1 MILDITSEC
10 TKIDPEISTFVHN
23 IIILIKIAVPLAL
36 ILFGML
42 DFGKGVIAQKE
53 DEIKKGQNAFIKR
66 LLAAAVVFLMISVT
80 QLVMNIIDKESSG
93 EIANCANLIIN
104 GRTGKELTD
113 EEEKKINNTI
123 IEQCCEEAE
132 GRVIKNNNG
141 NVSCMDPNA
150 EKYKACKTEKT
161 ESLKGGN

>member
-23 IIILIKIAVPLAL
+23 IIILIKIAVPIAL

-42 DFGKGVIAQKE
+42 DFGKGVMAQKE

-66 LLAAAVVFLMISVT
+66 LIAAAVVFLMISVT
-80 QLVMNIIDKESSG
+80 QLVMNIIDRESSG
-93 EIANCANLIIN
+93 QIWNCANLIIN
-104 GRTGKELTD
+104 GRTGQELT
-113 EEEKKINNTI
+113 EEEHQIRNSV
-123 IEQCCEEAE
+123 IEECCEKAE
-132 GRVIKNNNG
+132 GQIMKNNNN
-141 NVSCMDPNA
+141 NVSCYNPII
-150 EKYKACKTEKT
+150 EEYKACRTEKM

>member
-23 IIILIKIAVPLAL
+23 IIILIKIAVPIAL

-66 LLAAAVVFLMISVT
+66 LIAAAVVFLMISVT

-93 EIANCANLIIN
+93 EITNCANLIIN

-113 EEEKKINNTI
+113 DEEKDINNTI
-123 IEQCCEEAE
+123 IEKRREKAE
-132 GRVIKNNNG
+132 GQIMKNNNN
-141 NVSCMDPNA
+141 NVSCYNPII
-150 EKYKACKTEKT
+150 EEYKACRTEKM